1 MEESKM
7 ITIEE
12 TITVLQK
19 RGIAYDLIG
28 LRKKAREGK
37 IPGAQ
42 KVGGIRGIWL
52 IPRTWAETYVKDT
65 RGRPRK
71 DKQILETS

>member
-1 MEESKM
+1 MAENDM
-7 ITIEE
+7 ITPEQAIE
-12 TITVLQK
+12 LLK
-19 RGIAYDLIG
+19 GRGISYDLIG

-42 KVGGIRGIWL
+42 KIGGVRGIWL
-52 IPRTWAETYVKDT
+52 IPRAWAETYVKDT

-71 DKQILETS
+71 SYEKE

>member
-1 MEESKM
+1 MDEDSMVSPEQA
-7 ITIEE
+7 IE
-12 TITVLQK
+12 ILRA
-19 RGIAYDLIG
+19 RGIDYDLIG

-42 KVGGIRGIWL
+42 KIGGNYRGIWL
-52 IPRTWAETYVKDT
+52 IPRKWAETFEKST

-71 DKQILETS
+71 SE